1 MWIATVSNSVNL
13 FEKKFCAKNTFNP
26 THHAK
31 TLGFTGVSAGRIRG
45 RVG

>member
-1 MWIATVSNSVNL
+1 MWLATVSNSVNL
-13 FEKKFCAKNTFNP
+13 FEKKFCAKNAFNP
-26 THHAK
+26 THQAK